1 MSANTIITESISFP
15 ESFTCVPAIYL
26 NQMPSVPDLLTLS
39 DNLEPAKAKENCWIE
54 HALALLYLNKLK
66 DHALS
71 WVAYHAP
78 VQPKMLDP
86 SAIIALLPLFLEKAD
101 SPAMVKHGLD
111 LVKGI
116 TDFLNPGQIPVLAC
130 DCPIFILCK
139 KILWNFPQTHG
150 EDKFL
155 IMFGCLHVE
164 KALWTA
170 LGKILNGSGWTEIL
184 TEAEIATS
192 GTVDSFLKSSH
203 ITQTQHVHQITL
215 TLSKL
220 QKDAFLIK

>member
-1 MSANTIITESISFP
+1 
-15 ESFTCVPAIYL
+15 
-26 NQMPSVPDLLTLS
+26 
-39 DNLEPAKAKENCWIE
+39 
-54 HALALLYLNKLK
+54 
-66 DHALS
+66 
-71 WVAYHAP
+71 
-78 VQPKMLDP
+78 MLDP

-139 KILWNFPQTHG
+139 KIQWNFPLTHG

-155 IMFGCLHVE
+155 IMFGGLHVE

-170 LGKILNGSGWTEIL
+170 LGKILNGSGGTEIL
-184 TEAEIATS
+184 TEAEIA
-192 GTVDSFLKSSH
+192 
-203 ITQTQHVHQITL
+203 Q
-215 TLSKL
+215 
-220 QKDAFLIK
+220 LILF